1 MKIQEA
7 IIEAKDKQKGISR
20 KKWMP
25 GPQMIMVPTNTS
37 ACFII
42 VPKDNM
48 KQLGKRWNPTAE
60 DILAHDWMVMG

>member
-1 MKIQEA
+1 MKPKTSKKASHE
-7 IIEAKDKQKGISR
+7 

-25 GPQMIMVPTNTS
+25 GPKMTMVPTNTS

-60 DILAHDWMVMG
+60 DILADDWMVMG

>member
-1 MKIQEA
+1 MEIQEA

-25 GPQMIMVPTNTS
+25 NGSTLIPTNTS
-37 ACFII
+37 ACFICVNSNSKGKSAI
-42 VPKDNM
+42 V
-48 KQLGKRWNPTAE
+48 RWEPSAK

>member
-1 MKIQEA
+1 
-7 IIEAKDKQKGISR
+7 
-20 KKWMP
+20 MP
-25 GPQMIMVPTNTS
+25 GPKMIMVPTNTS